1 MLVALALI
9 LLIAAIAGGV
19 AVNPLLFLIALLA
32 ILVFIGGGRRGT
44 VL

>member
-1 MLVALALI
+1 MLVAIALLLLI
-9 LLIAAIAGGV
+9 LAVAGGV

-32 ILVFIGGGRRGT
+32 VLVFVSGGRRGT

>member
-1 MLVALALI
+1 MLIALAVL

-19 AVNPLLFLIALLA
+19 AVNPLLFLILLLA
-32 ILVFIGGGRRGT
+32 VLVFVGNGRRGT